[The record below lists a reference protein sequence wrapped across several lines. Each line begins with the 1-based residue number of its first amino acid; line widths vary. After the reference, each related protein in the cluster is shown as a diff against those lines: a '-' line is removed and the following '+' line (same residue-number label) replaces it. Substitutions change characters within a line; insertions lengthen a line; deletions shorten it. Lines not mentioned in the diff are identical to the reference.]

1 MGAISPFFILYWI
14 LINKEKDTK
23 ESESRE
29 KGRDGGQ
36 RRRGESSCSVR
47 GFLLGCYFLKTETE
61 RANNRNSEEQL
72 TRIFISLLATKV
84 ASSNKPM

>member
-29 KGRDGGQ
+29 KGRGRGRDGG
-36 RRRGESSCSVR
+36 
-47 GFLLGCYFLKTETE
+47 E
-61 RANNRNSEEQL
+61 RALVLFVGSFWAVIFSKLKQRERTIEIVRNS
-72 TRIFISLLATKV
+72 
-84 ASSNKPM
+84 